1 MVKKIIKIILIN
13 IFYLPS
19 MSLFELL
26 MKNFPEYVISLKN
39 DVICVKSEEES
50 SFDLDL
56 LKRLG
61 IFSFK
66 YGTVI
71 VHLPNPESSNY
82 NDEMIQLITQVLSN
96 KGLSTNYGKTIA
108 AVRAILFQ
116 VQRGKNLILCVTEL
130 GNMRLSTNLTCS
142 NHIFIERDKIF
153 LSEFLADSDNY
164 RSGRQTTYSWNHDT
178 STLSENYNGRCFNAG
193 PHETVDSLFAMIISE
208 IYRFVDHITDM
219 RSKRIG
225 RLDEGNME
233 RHMQKPYNTSE
244 QLESENKKRIVE
256 FCDIH
261 PETFSPIL
269 VQDKDFSDVEEETGD
284 ETPSLGKRT
293 RSCE

>member
-1 MVKKIIKIILIN
+1 
-13 IFYLPS
+13 

-50 SFDLDL
+50 SFEIDL

-82 NDEMIQLITQVLSN
+82 NDEMIQLITQVLSK
-96 KGLSTNYGKTIA
+96 KGLSTNYGKTVA
-108 AVRAILFQ
+108 EVRAILFQ
-116 VQRGKNLILCVTEL
+116 GQKGSKNLILCVTEL
-130 GNMRLSTNLTCS
+130 GNMCLSRSLTNS
-142 NHIFIERDKIF
+142 NHAFVERDKDF

-164 RSGRQTTYSWNHDT
+164 RIGRQTTYSWNHDT
-178 STLSENYNGRCFNAG
+178 STLSENYNGRFFNAG
-193 PHETVDSLFAMIISE
+193 PHETVDSLFAMIVSE

-233 RHMQKPYNTSE
+233 LHMRKPYNTRE
-244 QLESENKKRIVE
+244 QLESANQKRIAK
-256 FCDIH
+256 FCDIPH
-261 PETFSPIL
+261 ETFSPIL

-284 ETPSLGKRT
+284 ETPSLRKRT
-293 RSCE
+293 